1 MQLLSAWILMGYK
14 LGYNNSNKYV
24 TCSNG
29 IYYFIR
35 RVPTDLSDQYKSSK
49 IKISLRTRNP
59 AKANRCARSIT
70 QRLDD
75 YWLGLRLQK
84 LDIPAMNLIRMDVID
99 TDNEFRLSDALDLYL
114 KLKGIDKDKT
124 FIRTANRNTEY
135 VIQVLGNK
143 SVTAYSS
150 SEAAQFRD
158 WLINKGMGKS
168 TVKRVFSS
176 IRSIINLAIKE
187 HGLEGNNGFLGTF
200 IPDGL
205 RQTTRKPIPV
215 NVIKDIQQTCKEM
228 DDDLRWLIA
237 LLSDTGM
244 RLGEAVGLLK
254 SDIVLDTDTPHLNLI
269 PHPWRRLKTS
279 GSERKIPLVGAS
291 LWSARRIKLSDT
303 ANQFAFPR
311 YCNEQSHNSNS
322 ASAALNKWLRSHAP
336 EGCVVHSFRH
346 SIRDRLRAVECPK
359 EIIDQIGGWSSS
371 DVGESYGEGF
381 QLSNV
386 SDWFNK
392 IVDFH

>member
-1 MQLLSAWILMGYK
+1 VGCK
-14 LGYNNSNKYV
+14 LGYNNSDKYV

-35 RVPTDLSDQYKSSK
+35 RVPTDLSDQYKSNK

-59 AKANRCARSIT
+59 SKANRCARSIT

-84 LDIPAMNLIRMDVID
+84 LDIPAMNLIRMDIND
-99 TDNEFRLSDALDLYL
+99 TDNGFRLSDALDLYL

-124 FIRTANRNTEY
+124 FIRTAHRNTEY

-187 HGLEGNNGFLGTF
+187 HGLEGTNGFLGTF

-205 RQTTRKPIPV
+205 RETTRKPIPV
-215 NVIKDIQQTCKEM
+215 EVIKDIQKTCKEM

-254 SDIVLDTDTPHLNLI
+254 SDIILDTDTPHLNLI

-279 GSERKIPLVGAS
+279 GSERQIPLVGAS
-291 LWSARRIKLSDT
+291 LWSAKRVKQSDPT
-303 ANQFAFPR
+303 NQFAFPR
-311 YCNEQSHNSNS
+311 YCNRQTHNSNS
-322 ASAALNKWLRSHAP
+322 ASAALNKWLRTHAP

-346 SIRDRLRAVECPK
+346 SMRDRLRAVECPK

-371 DVGESYGEGF
+371 DVGESYGDGF
-381 QLSNV
+381 HLSNV
-386 SDWFNK
+386 KDWMNNLLLSTSWA
-392 IVDFH
+392 I

>member
-1 MQLLSAWILMGYK
+1 MHNKSSDKYL
-14 LGYNNSNKYV
+14 YNRDGVYQ
-24 TCSNG
+24 
-29 IYYFIR
+29 FIR
-35 RVPTDLSDQYKSSK
+35 RIPTDLSDHYGSSR
-49 IKISLRTRNP
+49 IQISLRTRSP
-59 AKANRCARSIT
+59 SKANRCARSIT

-84 LDIPAMNLIRMDVID
+84 LDIPAMNLINMDINNSD
-99 TDNEFRLSDALDLYL
+99 DGFKLSDALDLYL
-114 KLKGIDKDKT
+114 KLKSKDKDKA
-124 FIRTANRNTEY
+124 FIRTAHRNTEY
-135 VIQVLGNK
+135 VIKVLGNK

-158 WLINKGMGKS
+158 WLINRGMSKN

-187 HGLEGNNGFLGTF
+187 HGLEGTNGFLGTF

-205 RQTTRKPIPV
+205 RETTRKPIPV
-215 NVIKDIQQTCKEM
+215 EVIKDIQQTCMTM

-254 SDIVLDTDTPHLNLI
+254 SDIILDTDTPHLNLI
-269 PHPWRRLKTS
+269 PHPWRRLKTT

-291 LWSARRIKLSDT
+291 LWSARRIKQSNPT
-303 ANQFAFPR
+303 NQFAFPR
-311 YCNEQSHNSNS
+311 YCNEQTHNSNS

-346 SIRDRLRAVECPK
+346 SMRDRLRTVECSK

-371 DVGESYGEGF
+371 DVGETYGEGF
-381 QLSNV
+381 ILT
-386 SDWFNK
+386 
-392 IVDFH
+392 IVEKWMRLIDI

>member
-1 MQLLSAWILMGYK
+1 MQYIMHNKSSDKYL
-14 LGYNNSNKYV
+14 YNREGVYQ
-24 TCSNG
+24 
-29 IYYFIR
+29 FIR
-35 RVPTDLSDQYKSSK
+35 RIPVDLSDHYGSSR
-49 IKISLRTRNP
+49 IQISLKTKNISVACRS
-59 AKANRCARSIT
+59 ARSIT

-84 LDIPAMNLIRMDVID
+84 MDIPAINLVRTSSNSTNNDYML
-99 TDNEFRLSDALDLYL
+99 TDALDLYL

-150 SEAAQFRD
+150 SEAAEFRD

-176 IRSIINLAIKE
+176 IRSIINLTITEK
-187 HGLEGNNGFLGTF
+187 GLEGTNGFLGTF
-200 IPDGL
+200 IPEGL
-205 RQTTRKPIPV
+205 EEKKRKPIPTHI
-215 NVIKDIQQTCKEM
+215 IKDIQNKCMEL

-254 SDIVLDTDTPHLNLI
+254 ADIVLDKETPHLNLI

-279 GSERKIPLVGAS
+279 GSERQIPLVGAS
-291 LWSARRIKLSDT
+291 LWSAKRIKQLDT
-303 ANQFAFPR
+303 TNQFAFPR
-311 YCNEQSHNSNS
+311 YCNEQTHNANS

-359 EIIDQIGGWSSS
+359 EIIDQIGSWSSS
-371 DVGESYGEGF
+371 DVGESYGEGHT
-381 QLSNV
+381 LSQKV
-386 SDWFNK
+386 TLMMK
-392 IVDFH
+392 ILEV

>member
-1 MQLLSAWILMGYK
+1 M
-14 LGYNNSNKYV
+14 YNHSDKYL
-24 TCSNG
+24 TPSNG

-35 RVPTDLSDQYKSSK
+35 RVPTDLSDQYKSNK

-59 AKANRCARSIT
+59 SQANRCARSIT

-84 LDIPAMNLIRMDVID
+84 MDIPAINLIRTSSNSTNNDYML
-99 TDNEFRLSDALDLYL
+99 TDALDLYL

-124 FIRTANRNTEY
+124 FIRTAHRNTEY
-135 VIQVLGNK
+135 VIQLLGNK

-176 IRSIINLAIKE
+176 IRSIINLTITEK
-187 HGLEGNNGFLGTF
+187 GLEGTNGFLGTF

-205 RQTTRKPIPV
+205 KEKKRKPIPTHI
-215 NVIKDIQQTCKEM
+215 IKDIQNKCMEI
-228 DDDLRWLIA
+228 DDDLRWVIA

-254 SDIVLDTDTPHLNLI
+254 SDIILDTDTPHLNLI
-269 PHPWRRLKTS
+269 PHPWRRLKTL

-291 LWSARRIKLSDT
+291 LWSAKRIKQSDT
-303 ANQFAFPR
+303 TNPFAFPR
-311 YCNEQSHNSNS
+311 YCNQQTHNANS
-322 ASAALNKWLRSHAP
+322 ASAALNKWLRNHAP

-346 SIRDRLRAVECPK
+346 SMRDRLRAVECPK

-371 DVGESYGEGF
+371 DVGESYGNGF
-381 QLSNV
+381 PLDNIEK
-386 SDWFNK
+386 WLIK
-392 IVDFH
+392 IIKY

>member
-1 MQLLSAWILMGYK
+1 MGYK
-14 LGYNNSNKYV
+14 LGYNNSDKYV

-35 RVPTDLSDQYKSSK
+35 RIPNDLSDQYKSNK
-49 IKISLRTRNP
+49 IKLSLRTRNP
-59 AKANRCARSIT
+59 SKANRCARSIT

-84 LDIPAMNLIRMDVID
+84 LDIPAINLLR
-99 TDNEFRLSDALDLYL
+99 TGSNSTNNEFTLTDALDLYL

-124 FIRTANRNTEY
+124 FIRTAHRNTEY

-158 WLINKGMGKS
+158 WLIDKGMGKS

-205 RQTTRKPIPV
+205 RETTRKPIPV
-215 NVIKDIQQTCKEM
+215 EVIKDIQTTCKEI

-254 SDIVLDTDTPHLNLI
+254 SDIILDTDTPHLNLI
-269 PHPWRRLKTS
+269 PHPWRRLKTT
-279 GSERKIPLVGAS
+279 GSERKKPLVVAS
-291 LWSARRIKLSDT
+291 LWSARRSKQSNPT
-303 ANQFAFPR
+303 NQFAFPR

-322 ASAALNKWLRSHAP
+322 ASAALNKWLRNHAP

-346 SIRDRLRAVECPK
+346 SMRDRLRAVECPK

-386 SDWFNK
+386 RNWMNK
-392 IVDFH
+392 LCLSIS

>member
-1 MQLLSAWILMGYK
+1 MHKLSVYILVGYK
-14 LGYNNSNKYV
+14 LVYNHSGKYL
-24 TCSNG
+24 TQSNG

-35 RVPTDLSDQYKSSK
+35 RVPTDLSDQYKSNK

-59 AKANRCARSIT
+59 SKANRCARSIT

-84 LDIPAMNLIRMDVID
+84 MDIPAINLLR
-99 TDNEFRLSDALDLYL
+99 TDSNHTNNSFVLTDALDLYL
-114 KLKGIDKDKT
+114 KLKGSNKDKT
-124 FIRTANRNTEY
+124 FIRTAHRNTEY

-150 SEAAQFRD
+150 SEAAEFRD

-176 IRSIINLAIKE
+176 IRSIINLTITEK
-187 HGLEGNNGFLGTF
+187 GLEGTNGFLGTF

-205 RQTTRKPIPV
+205 KETTRKPIPIE
-215 NVIKDIQQTCKEM
+215 VIRDIQKTCKEM

-254 SDIVLDTDTPHLNLI
+254 SDIVLDTKPPHLNLI

-291 LWSARRIKLSDT
+291 LWSARRIKLSNPT
-303 ANQFAFPR
+303 NQFAFPR
-311 YCNEQSHNSNS
+311 YCNEQTHNSNS
-322 ASAALNKWLRSHAP
+322 ASAALNKWLRTHAP

-346 SIRDRLRAVECPK
+346 SMRDRLRAVECPK

-371 DVGESYGEGF
+371 EVGESYGDGHS
-381 QLSNV
+381 L
-386 SDWFNK
+386 DLLKKWLIK
-392 IVDFH
+392 IINY

>member
-1 MQLLSAWILMGYK
+1 VGYK
-14 LGYNNSNKYV
+14 LGYNNSDKYV

-35 RVPTDLSDQYKSSK
+35 RVPTDLSDQYKSNK

-59 AKANRCARSIT
+59 SKANRCARSIT

-84 LDIPAMNLIRMDVID
+84 LDIPAMNLIRMDIND
-99 TDNEFRLSDALDLYL
+99 TDNGFRLSDALDLYL

-124 FIRTANRNTEY
+124 FIRTAHRNTEY

-187 HGLEGNNGFLGTF
+187 HGLEGTNGFLGTF

-205 RQTTRKPIPV
+205 RETTRKPIPV
-215 NVIKDIQQTCKEM
+215 EVIKDIQKTCKEM

-254 SDIVLDTDTPHLNLI
+254 SDIILDTDTPHLNLI

-279 GSERKIPLVGAS
+279 GSERQIPLVGAS
-291 LWSARRIKLSDT
+291 LWSAKRVKQSDPT
-303 ANQFAFPR
+303 NQFAFPR
-311 YCNEQSHNSNS
+311 YCNRQTHNSNS
-322 ASAALNKWLRSHAP
+322 ASAALNKWLRTHAP

-346 SIRDRLRAVECPK
+346 SMRDRLRAVECPK

-371 DVGESYGEGF
+371 DVGESYGDGF
-381 QLSNV
+381 HLSNV
-386 SDWFNK
+386 KDWMNNLLLSTSWA
-392 IVDFH
+392 I

>member
-1 MQLLSAWILMGYK
+1 M
-14 LGYNNSNKYV
+14 
-24 TCSNG
+24 
-29 IYYFIR
+29 
-35 RVPTDLSDQYKSSK
+35 
-49 IKISLRTRNP
+49 RTRNP
-59 AKANRCARSIT
+59 SRANRCARSIT
-70 QRLDD
+70 QRLNDF
-75 YWLGLRLQK
+75 WLGLRLQK
-84 LDIPAMNLIRMDVID
+84 LDIPAMNLIRKDIND
-99 TDNEFRLSDALDLYL
+99 TDNGFRLSEALDLYL

-124 FIRTANRNTEY
+124 FIRTAHRNTEY

-158 WLINKGMGKS
+158 WLIDKGMGKS

-176 IRSIINLAIKE
+176 IRSIINLTIKE
-187 HGLEGNNGFLGTF
+187 KGLEGTNGFLGTF

-205 RQTTRKPIPV
+205 NKTTRRPIPV
-215 NVIKDIQQTCKEM
+215 EVIRDIQKTCKEM

-254 SDIVLDTDTPHLNLI
+254 SDIILNTDTPHLNLT

-291 LWSARRIKLSDT
+291 LWSARRIRQSDPT
-303 ANQFAFPR
+303 NQFAFPR
-311 YCNEQSHNSNS
+311 YCNEQTHNSNS
-322 ASAALNKWLRSHAP
+322 ASAALNKWLRTHAP

-346 SIRDRLRAVECPK
+346 SMRDRLRAVECPK
-359 EIIDQIGGWSSS
+359 EIMDQIGGWSFS
-371 DVGESYGEGF
+371 DVGESYDEGF
-381 QLSNV
+381 SLDNIEK
-386 SDWFNK
+386 WLIK
-392 IVDFH
+392 T

>member
-1 MQLLSAWILMGYK
+1 MHNKSSDKYL
-14 LGYNNSNKYV
+14 YNRDGVYQ
-24 TCSNG
+24 
-29 IYYFIR
+29 FIR
-35 RVPTDLSDQYKSSK
+35 RIPVDLSDHYGSSR
-49 IKISLRTRNP
+49 IQISLKTKNISVACRS
-59 AKANRCARSIT
+59 ARSIT

-75 YWLGLRLQK
+75 YWLGIRLQK
-84 LDIPAMNLIRMDVID
+84 MDIPAINLIRTSSNSTNNDYML
-99 TDNEFRLSDALDLYL
+99 TDALDLYL
-114 KLKGIDKDKT
+114 KLKGTNKDKT
-124 FIRTANRNTEY
+124 FIRTAHRNTEY

-176 IRSIINLAIKE
+176 IRSIINLTITEK
-187 HGLEGNNGFLGTF
+187 GLEGTNGFLGTF

-205 RQTTRKPIPV
+205 KEKRRKPIPTYI
-215 NVIKDIQQTCKEM
+215 IKDIQNKCMEL

-254 SDIVLDTDTPHLNLI
+254 SDIILDTKTPHLHLV
-269 PHPWRRLKTS
+269 PHPWRGLKTT

-291 LWSARRIKLSDT
+291 LWSAKRIKQSNPT
-303 ANQFAFPR
+303 NQFAFPR
-311 YCNEQSHNSNS
+311 YCNEQTHNSNS
-322 ASAALNKWLRSHAP
+322 ASAALNKWLRTHAP
-336 EGCVVHSFRH
+336 EGYVVHSFRH
-346 SIRDRLRAVECPK
+346 SMRDRLRAVECPK

-381 QLSNV
+381 SLGNLEQWLNR
-386 SDWFNK
+386 
-392 IVDFH
+392 I

>member
-1 MQLLSAWILMGYK
+1 M
-14 LGYNNSNKYV
+14 

-35 RVPTDLSDQYKSSK
+35 RVPTDLSDQYKSNK
-49 IKISLRTRNP
+49 IKLSLRTRNP
-59 AKANRCARSIT
+59 SKANRCARSIT

-84 LDIPAMNLIRMDVID
+84 MDIPAINLLRTGSNPSNNDYML
-99 TDNEFRLSDALDLYL
+99 TDALELYL

-150 SEAAQFRD
+150 SEAAEFRD

-187 HGLEGNNGFLGTF
+187 HGLDGNNGFLGTF

-205 RQTTRKPIPV
+205 RETTRKPIPV
-215 NVIKDIQQTCKEM
+215 DVIRDIQKTCTEM

-254 SDIVLDTDTPHLNLI
+254 SDIILDTDAPHLNLT

-291 LWSARRIKLSDT
+291 LWSAKRVKQSNPT
-303 ANQFAFPR
+303 NQFAFPR
-311 YCNEQSHNSNS
+311 YCNMQTHNSNS

-346 SIRDRLRAVECPK
+346 SMRDRLRAVECPK

-371 DVGESYGEGF
+371 DVGESYGDGF
-381 QLSNV
+381 SLNIL
-386 SDWFNK
+386 SDWMKKIPLFNTL
-392 IVDFH
+392 

>member
-1 MQLLSAWILMGYK
+1 MHNKSSDKYL
-14 LGYNNSNKYV
+14 YNRDGVYQ
-24 TCSNG
+24 
-29 IYYFIR
+29 FIR
-35 RVPTDLSDQYKSSK
+35 RIPVDLSDHYGSSR
-49 IKISLRTRNP
+49 IQISLKTKNISVAYRSV
-59 AKANRCARSIT
+59 RSIT

-84 LDIPAMNLIRMDVID
+84 MDIPAINLLWSGSNPNSNDYKL
-99 TDNEFRLSDALDLYL
+99 TDALDLYL
-114 KLKGIDKDKT
+114 KLKGTNKDKT
-124 FIRTANRNTEY
+124 FIRTAHRNTEY
-135 VIQVLGNK
+135 VIRVLGNK

-158 WLINKGMGKS
+158 WLISKGMGKS

-176 IRSIINLAIKE
+176 IRSIINLTITEK
-187 HGLEGNNGFLGTF
+187 GLDGTNGFLGTF
-200 IPDGL
+200 IPDAL
-205 RQTTRKPIPV
+205 KEKKRKPIPTH
-215 NVIKDIQQTCKEM
+215 VIKVIQTKCIEL

-254 SDIVLDTDTPHLNLI
+254 ADIVLDKETPHLNLI

-279 GSERKIPLVGAS
+279 GSERQIPLVGAS
-291 LWSARRIKLSDT
+291 LWSAKRIKQSNPT
-303 ANQFAFPR
+303 NQFAFPR
-311 YCNEQSHNSNS
+311 YCNEQTHNSNS

-381 QLSNV
+381 PLLNL
-386 SDWFNK
+386 SDWLQK
-392 IVDFH
+392 MMID

>member
-1 MQLLSAWILMGYK
+1 MHKLSVYILLGYK
-14 LGYNNSNKYV
+14 LVYNHSGKYL
-24 TCSNG
+24 TQSNG

-35 RVPTDLSDQYKSSK
+35 RVPTDLSDQYKSNK

-59 AKANRCARSIT
+59 SKANQCARSIT

-84 LDIPAMNLIRMDVID
+84 MDIPAINLIRTNSNPSNNDYML
-99 TDNEFRLSDALDLYL
+99 TDALDLYL
-114 KLKGIDKDKT
+114 KLKGTNKDKT
-124 FIRTANRNTEY
+124 FVRTAHRNTEY

-143 SVTAYSS
+143 SVTAYTS
-150 SEAAQFRD
+150 SEAAEFRD

-176 IRSIINLAIKE
+176 IRSIINLTITEK
-187 HGLEGNNGFLGTF
+187 GLEGTNGFLGTF
-200 IPDGL
+200 IPDAL
-205 RQTTRKPIPV
+205 KEKKRKPIPTYI
-215 NVIKDIQQTCKEM
+215 IKDIQNKCMEL

-254 SDIVLDTDTPHLNLI
+254 ADIVLDKETPHLNLI

-279 GSERKIPLVGAS
+279 GSERQIPLVGAS
-291 LWSARRIKLSDT
+291 LWSAKRIKQLDT
-303 ANQFAFPR
+303 TNQFAFPR
-311 YCNEQSHNSNS
+311 YCNEQTHNANS

-359 EIIDQIGGWSSS
+359 EIIDQIGSWSSS
-371 DVGESYGEGF
+371 DVGESYGEGHT
-381 QLSNV
+381 LSQKV
-386 SDWFNK
+386 TLMMK
-392 IVDFH
+392 ILEV

>member
-1 MQLLSAWILMGYK
+1 M
-14 LGYNNSNKYV
+14 YNHSGKYL
-24 TCSNG
+24 TQSNG

-35 RVPTDLSDQYKSSK
+35 RVPTDLSDQYKSNK

-59 AKANRCARSIT
+59 SKANRCARSIT

-84 LDIPAMNLIRMDVID
+84 MDIPAINLLRD
-99 TDNEFRLSDALDLYL
+99 TSDSNNNGFMLTDALDLYL
-114 KLKGIDKDKT
+114 KLKGTDKDKT
-124 FIRTANRNTEY
+124 FIRTAHRNTEY

-143 SVTAYSS
+143 SVIAYSS

-158 WLINKGMGKS
+158 WLIDKGMGKS

-176 IRSIINLAIKE
+176 IRSIINLTITEK
-187 HGLEGNNGFLGTF
+187 GLEGTNGFLGTF
-200 IPDGL
+200 IPEGL
-205 RQTTRKPIPV
+205 KETTRKPIPTHI
-215 NVIKDIQQTCKEM
+215 IKDIQNKCMEL

-254 SDIVLDTDTPHLNLI
+254 SDIILDTDTPHLNLI

-291 LWSARRIKLSDT
+291 LWSAKRIKQSDL
-303 ANQFAFPR
+303 AN
-311 YCNEQSHNSNS
+311 
-322 ASAALNKWLRSHAP
+322 
-336 EGCVVHSFRH
+336 
-346 SIRDRLRAVECPK
+346 
-359 EIIDQIGGWSSS
+359 
-371 DVGESYGEGF
+371 
-381 QLSNV
+381 
-386 SDWFNK
+386 
-392 IVDFH
+392 

>member
-1 MQLLSAWILMGYK
+1 
-14 LGYNNSNKYV
+14 
-24 TCSNG
+24 
-29 IYYFIR
+29 
-35 RVPTDLSDQYKSSK
+35 
-49 IKISLRTRNP
+49 
-59 AKANRCARSIT
+59 
-70 QRLDD
+70 
-75 YWLGLRLQK
+75 
-84 LDIPAMNLIRMDVID
+84 MNLINMDINNSD
-99 TDNEFRLSDALDLYL
+99 DGFKLSDALDLYL
-114 KLKGIDKDKT
+114 KLKSKDKA
-124 FIRTANRNTEY
+124 FIRTAHRNTEY

-158 WLINKGMGKS
+158 WLINRGMSKN

-187 HGLEGNNGFLGTF
+187 HGLKGTNGFLGTF

-205 RQTTRKPIPV
+205 KETTRKSIPV
-215 NVIKDIQQTCKEM
+215 DVIKDIQKTCKEM

-254 SDIVLDTDTPHLNLI
+254 SDIILDTDTPHLNLI
-269 PHPWRRLKTS
+269 PHPWRRLKTT

-291 LWSARRIKLSDT
+291 LWSARRIKQSNPT
-303 ANQFAFPR
+303 NQFAFPR
-311 YCNEQSHNSNS
+311 YCNEQTHNSNS

-346 SIRDRLRAVECPK
+346 SMRDRLRAVECPK

-371 DVGESYGEGF
+371 EVGESYGEGF
-381 QLSNV
+381 QLSNM
-386 SDWFNK
+386 SGWMNK
-392 IVDFH
+392 LLLIA